1 MQEASSLATRDAIV
15 SVSPTKVHYP
25 VPVIQQSLET
35 VWPGPLANVATQ
47 VTTSPTPTGP
57 GPPIQSS
64 TEQVANPPD
73 PDDNHTHNP
82 GAQNAEKNVLYWIWM
97 SWVQPPSHRIQLR
110 DLLVTVMNIAV
121 ILTTQEPRMRKR
133 SFLYRMSWVLI
144 LSARILQQPLSHRI
158 QLGVMNTAV
167 ILILSVLYQV
177 VNIKLIEL
185 VVIVA
190 SCTLH

>member
-35 VWPGPLANVATQ
+35 VWCGPLTNVATQ

-82 GAQNAEKNVLYWIWM
+82 GTQNAEKECSLLDPDELGTTSESQDSTPGSTGDCGEYSSDPDFKYNPGAQNDEKECSLSDELGIDFECKNTSTTSESQNSTECDEYSSDPDFKCAV
-97 SWVQPPSHRIQLR
+97 PS
-110 DLLVTVMNIAV
+110 
-121 ILTTQEPRMRKR
+121 
-133 SFLYRMSWVLI
+133 
-144 LSARILQQPLSHRI
+144 
-158 QLGVMNTAV
+158 G
-167 ILILSVLYQV
+167 
-177 VNIKLIEL
+177 
-185 VVIVA
+185 
-190 SCTLH
+190 